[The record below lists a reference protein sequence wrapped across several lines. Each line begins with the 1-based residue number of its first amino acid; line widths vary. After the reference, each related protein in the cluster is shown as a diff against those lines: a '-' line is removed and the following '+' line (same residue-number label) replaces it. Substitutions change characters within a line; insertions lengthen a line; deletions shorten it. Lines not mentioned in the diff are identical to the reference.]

1 MNLGL
6 VGYALTIGATAA
18 MPAVCVLRQAQDDIR
33 QAQDDIRQ
41 AQDDIRQ
48 ARDDMPPR
56 MLTEAVA

>member
-18 MPAVCVLRQAQDDIR
+18 MPAGCGVLRQAQDDIR
-33 QAQDDIRQ
+33 PAQ
-41 AQDDIRQ
+41 
-48 ARDDMPPR
+48 DDMPPR